1 MNKASTIRYGAA
13 TALGLAMSAALLSAA
28 TMGNRASDKAIE
40 GKLSEKIAID
50 SAQSLQVVDLTMA
63 AMAQNLASTAAASGG
78 EISNERFTAMA
89 QRFFALTD
97 DTQGIAFFRS
107 FENQQVAARFAAP
120 NAETIAE
127 FRSDDGSIY
136 LAASKVARDRRIDG
150 ARLAFSGNRGKL
162 PEVLVSSQEARD
174 RMGQALNF
182 DLPLSSPLFEATA
195 DGIAAV
201 NDSTLYNVGNSGF
214 WRMVSVR
221 GTGPNGEITTLGVLA
236 AFVDATALFAV
247 QNVPPLTLSGPVDV
261 STLPDVESYSNGGAS
276 RDIAVPTGNQGFVI
290 SYPAAQTSIP
300 WSGWLFALLGGLMA
314 AATTFYAMTH
324 ENQGRMD
331 AERRL
336 ALHRREFKKRTAEL
350 KRSED
355 RFRRLAEST
364 NVIPWAADLTEGRF
378 TYIGPQIERLSGYP
392 AKSWCAKGFW
402 ADHVHPD
409 DRRTVSDRLSQLKAG
424 DYETIEYKV
433 RSADGR
439 VVHMRNMLTLI
450 ASRTKTGERALVAQG
465 YLLDITEMKTAQIT
479 LDEARRGAEQANK
492 SKSEFLANM
501 SHELRTPLNSVIGF
515 AEVMKDEV
523 FGSIGERY
531 KEYAESV
538 HTSGQH
544 LLSLIND
551 VLDLSKIEAGKIEL
565 VEEETDL
572 AVVLSKCRQLLHER
586 ASQAG
591 LHIRLEIPA
600 PLPFVIVD
608 GRRIKQVI
616 LNLMSNAVKFTPP
629 GGRITL
635 RAELLEPQ
643 GLKVAVT
650 DTGIGMTPEEVAVA
664 LEQFGQIDNDL
675 SRQHDGTGLG
685 LPIAR
690 SLAELHGGRL
700 EVESKKDVGTMVTL
714 WLPMAR
720 IVPKAGAEGE
730 VAKAG

>member
-28 TMGNRASDKAIE
+28 TMGNRASDKAAE
-40 GKLSEKIAID
+40 SKLSEKIAVE

-63 AMAQNLASTAAASGG
+63 AMAQTMATTAAASGG
-78 EISNERFTAMA
+78 TISNERFVSMA

-107 FENQQVAARFAAP
+107 FDNQQTAAQFAAP

-127 FRSDDGSIY
+127 FRTDSRAIY
-136 LAASKVARDRRIDG
+136 LAASKVARDRRNDG
-150 ARLAFSGNRGKL
+150 SRLAFSGNQGRL
-162 PEVLVSSQEARD
+162 PEVLVSGKEARD
-174 RMGQALNF
+174 RMGQVLNF
-182 DLPLSSPLFEATA
+182 DLPLSSPLFEASSGGVA
-195 DGIAAV
+195 PV
-201 NDSTLYNVGNSGF
+201 NASTLYNTGNSGF
-214 WRMVSVR
+214 WRMLAVR
-221 GTGPNGEITTLGVLA
+221 GVGPDGQLQTLGVLA
-236 AFVDATALFAV
+236 AFVDAAALFASP
-247 QNVPPLTLSGPVDV
+247 NVPALTLSGPFEV
-261 STLPDVESYSNGGAS
+261 TALPEAHSYSDGGAA
-276 RDIAVPTGNQGFVI
+276 RDIAVATGNQGFVI
-290 SYPAAQTSIP
+290 SYPAAKTSLP

-324 ENQGRMD
+324 ENKGRVD

-364 NVIPWAADLTEGRF
+364 NVIPWAADVTEGRF
-378 TYIGPQIERLSGYP
+378 TYIGPQIERLCGYP

-402 ADHVHPD
+402 GDHVHPD
-409 DRRTVSDRLSQLKAG
+409 DRRTFADRLSQLKGG
-424 DYETIEYKV
+424 DYATIEYKV

-450 ASRTKTGERALVAQG
+450 ESRGQDGKRALVAQG
-465 YLLDITEMKTAQIT
+465 YLLDITEMKTAQVT

-629 GGRITL
+629 GGRLTL
-635 RAELLEPQ
+635 RAELIAPQ
-643 GLKVAVT
+643 GLQIAVT
-650 DTGIGMTPEEVAVA
+650 DTGIGMTPEEVDVA

-700 EVESKKDVGTMVTL
+700 DVESKKDVGTTVAL
-714 WLPMAR
+714 WLPMSR
-720 IVPKAGAEGE
+720 IVPKAGAEA
-730 VAKAG
+730 AKAG